1 MQVTLEK
8 DDELTIRYQGDPL
21 ATLQYGG
28 LDKGMGSVEI
38 LIDKSVA
45 EIFIDGGRRYI
56 IKEIPATTNNH
67 GIELEMGR
75 SGSILNT
82 LHVYKMSSIWTHH

>member
-45 EIFIDGGRRYI
+45 EILSMAEGGTSSRRYLRPQI
-56 IKEIPATTNNH
+56 ITA
-67 GIELEMGR
+67 
-75 SGSILNT
+75 
-82 LHVYKMSSIWTHH
+82 